1 MLLASGRTLVGA
13 EEAAAARHRHGLA
26 HAPAQ
31 QRGGYSHVAP
41 GARVSGQGQRSPI
54 IMCLEV
60 CHRLHYRP
68 VLDKYVDCCAPTG
81 WSGRHVDDTT
91 MSNRIR
97 FAVHLDANVHL
108 TPRDQLEA
116 MAVALVAD
124 KAGLRVCALGCAV
137 GAARC
142 RHGYAR
148 GVNYAKMRRKTPIP
162 TRNLKQFTIK
172 TQQFINRARSH
183 CFLSRFDHRGPT
195 KQATR

>member
-1 MLLASGRTLVGA
+1 M
-13 EEAAAARHRHGLA
+13 
-26 HAPAQ
+26 
-31 QRGGYSHVAP
+31 AP

-68 VLDKYVDCCAPTG
+68 VLDKYVDRCAPTG

-116 MAVALVAD
+116 MAVVLVAD
-124 KAGLRVCALGCAV
+124 EAGLRVCALGCAV
-137 GAARC
+137 GDRSLSTWL
-142 RHGYAR
+142 RR
-148 GVNYAKMRRKTPIP
+148 GGELRENA
-162 TRNLKQFTIK
+162 
-172 TQQFINRARSH
+172 
-183 CFLSRFDHRGPT
+183 
-195 KQATR
+195 

>member
-1 MLLASGRTLVGA
+1 MG
-13 EEAAAARHRHGLA
+13 
-26 HAPAQ
+26 
-31 QRGGYSHVAP
+31 
-41 GARVSGQGQRSPI
+41 GQGQRSLI
-54 IMCLEV
+54 ITCLEV

-68 VLDKYVDCCAPTG
+68 VLDKYVDRCAPTG

-137 GAARC
+137 GTVDEAIAFGEVIVLAIPLAAYDALPPEGFKGKIVIDAINYYHERDG
-142 RHGYAR
+142 HIEALDR
-148 GVNYAKMRRKTPIP
+148 GETTTSDVLPSSIR
-162 TRNLKQFTIK
+162 
-172 TQQFINRARSH
+172 
-183 CFLSRFDHRGPT
+183 
-195 KQATR
+195 